1 MLNLRA
7 EDSFGDRGK
16 MKRKTAIVGLL
27 LLVGL
32 LVWTAGLVLAA
43 WPVVLGPAPQFAP
56 QTQGLEP
63 AGLHPVAYIPMA
75 HGVLDEQPET
85 WVDTQDREAV
95 RAYYLTEY
103 LASDDV
109 SSGWTGDH
117 ASCNAGT
124 TSAEFKEA
132 IMRRINYF
140 RAMGGVPPIT
150 GLKDEYNNK
159 AQQAALI
166 LSVNGALSHDPPPE
180 WLCYTVEG
188 DEGAGNS
195 NIYLGVYG
203 PEAMSGY
210 MYDAGDKN
218 YAAGHRRWILYP
230 QTQWMGTGDIPPTS
244 YAPSNALWVF
254 DDENIWGDRPGTRE
268 HYVAWPPPGYAP
280 YQVVYPRWSFAYAG
294 ANFDSATVSMTR
306 NGQPLPVQVNQVEY
320 GYGEN
325 TIVWEPADSFGFP
338 PDGDI
343 VYQVTV
349 SNVLISNQP
358 QEFTYQVTV
367 FEP

>member
-1 MLNLRA
+1 
-7 EDSFGDRGK
+7 

-56 QTQGLEP
+56 QTQGLKP

-103 LASDDV
+103 LASDGV

-132 IMRRINYF
+132 IVRRINYF

-230 QTQWMGTGDIPPTS
+230 QTQWMGTGDIPPPS

-254 DDENIWGDRPGTRE
+254 DDENIWGDRTGTPE
-268 HYVAWPPPGYAP
+268 QYVAW
-280 YQVVYPRWSFAYAG
+280 
-294 ANFDSATVSMTR
+294 
-306 NGQPLPVQVNQVEY
+306 
-320 GYGEN
+320 
-325 TIVWEPADSFGFP
+325 
-338 PDGDI
+338 
-343 VYQVTV
+343 
-349 SNVLISNQP
+349 
-358 QEFTYQVTV
+358 
-367 FEP
+367 